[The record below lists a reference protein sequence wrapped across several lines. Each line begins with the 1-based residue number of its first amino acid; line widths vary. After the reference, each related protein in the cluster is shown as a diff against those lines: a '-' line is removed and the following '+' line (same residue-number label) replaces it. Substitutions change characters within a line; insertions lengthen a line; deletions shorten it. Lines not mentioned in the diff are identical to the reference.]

1 MNPKPDPPP
10 ELFIVPEGRIREIEC
25 ANGIVSVGDHAFS
38 MARAYRGQWP
48 AGVHGRVVRIGPDE
62 LAYSDP
68 AAFER
73 LSTTP
78 CPSYHQALEA
88 RPSVLYGPTF
98 VVIAYFDGD
107 QILERHRFL
116 PREVFVVHP

>member
-1 MNPKPDPPP
+1 MHPKPDPPP

-25 ANGIVSVGDHAFS
+25 ANGIVAVGDHAFS
-38 MARAYRGQWP
+38 LVRKDCGRWP
-48 AGVHGRVVRIGPDE
+48 SGVHGRVVRIGPDE

-68 AAFER
+68 EMFAA
-73 LSTTP
+73 LSSP
-78 CPSYHQALEA
+78 KGL
-88 RPSVLYGPTF
+88 LYGPTF

-107 QILERHRFL
+107 KVLERHRFL